1 MLIAD
6 HLNLTGF
13 NPLVGPNEE
22 SWGVRFPH
30 MAFAYAPD
38 LLKLAEQA
46 GQNCRIPLQKGV
58 YAALLGPSLET
69 PAEIRFL
76 RTIGADAV
84 GLSTVH
90 EVIVGV
96 HAGMRILGI
105 SIITN
110 VHDPKN
116 PAPAVLEEIIATAE
130 KSSKALG
137 VLLRNVVEALHD

>member
-1 MLIAD
+1 
-6 HLNLTGF
+6 
-13 NPLVGPNEE
+13 
-22 SWGVRFPH
+22 